1 MTNRYPTTCSVCACR
16 VPRGR
21 GSVEKIAG
29 VWRGFCAR
37 HADYTAQ
44 DSHGIHTFVIGGR
57 EYYRN
62 ARGLCEDAPCCGCC
76 TI

>member
-1 MTNRYPTTCSVCACR
+1 MKNRYTTTCTVCACR

-21 GSVEKIAG
+21 GSVENVGG
-29 VWRGFCAR
+29 VWQGYCAR
-37 HADYTAQ
+37 HADAAPEAPA
-44 DSHGIHTFVIGGR
+44 IHVFRIGGR

-62 ARGLCEDAPCCGCC
+62 ARGTCEDAPCCGCC